1 MVKSISTIYINSE
14 TLRLAKEKGIEIS
27 SICEAAL
34 NSALGVEANE
44 GTVEG
49 ALGNSLIQHAQ
60 QIKDIG
66 ILRKSCSKRMD
77 SREAAQIY
85 ERTLRVFQQKYS
97 VELSAA
103 VLIAEG
109 RRDLK

>member
-14 TLRLAKEKGIEIS
+14 TLRLAKEKGLEIS
-27 SICEAAL
+27 PICEAAL
-34 NSALGVEANE
+34 NSALGAEANQ
-44 GTVEG
+44 GSLEG
-49 ALGNSLIQHAQ
+49 ALGNALLAHSE
-60 QIKDIG
+60 QIKDIA
-66 ILRKSCSKRMD
+66 ILRKSCSKRSD
-77 SREAAQIY
+77 SREAEMRY
-85 ERTLRVFQQKYS
+85 EKILRMFQEKYS